1 MNYAAGVDDR
11 RPCPRCDWVCENE
24 QGLRKHT
31 QRHNFV
37 ARLHWSVYTC
47 WFCSAWMVDSGA
59 PWPIPERIKHI
70 VLCYEQCLAGGDPMA
85 EALER
90 RREMAFA

>member
-1 MNYAAGVDDR
+1 MITAVRGERVT
-11 RPCPRCDWVCENE
+11 CKRCGWECENKIGY
-24 QGLRKHT
+24 QKHLS
-31 QRHNFV
+31 RHNFV
-37 ARLHWSVYTC
+37 AHLNWSIFTC

-59 PWPIPERIKHI
+59 AWSIEERIKHI
-70 VLCYEQCLAGGDPMA
+70 VRCYESRLAGGDPMA